1 MATATDRP
9 ARYAHPVNPGTKAI
23 APRLQRRTTRSFEGE
38 APPDRLVIWLCDQGY
53 NIIAKSANPAEFAR
67 LARGT
72 SAEGKPA
79 ELVVLYW
86 TGSVL
91 VQGAGADTAAALLDS
106 ICEPTPVTAN
116 LFDSLGDADAQRK
129 EAR

>member
-1 MATATDRP
+1 MATIDRP
-9 ARYAHPVNPGTKAI
+9 AHYAHPVNPGTRAI
-23 APRLQRRTTRSFEGE
+23 TPRLQRRTARSFEGE
-38 APPDRLVIWLCDQGY
+38 TPPDRLVTWLCDQGY
-53 NIIAKSANPAEFAR
+53 RIVAKSSNRSEFAR

-79 ELVVLYW
+79 ELIVLYW
-86 TGSVL
+86 SGTAL
-91 VQGAGADTAAALLDS
+91 AQGAGADTAAALLAS

-129 EAR
+129 GAR